1 MTKFPATSGE
11 TIAIIAE
18 LEAKQAGYR
27 AVVETC
33 DERSREHVVAAE
45 MGDSKAKAALQ
56 RIQAEETAARAS
68 LKNLGVAIDEANRHR
83 AALVESELAE
93 QATRTKR
100 ATEAMVGDLLIL
112 DDRIDDLLDG
122 VRDLLAQRAEMIRT
136 TPQLRRAAAGEQQI
150 SSALLAYFD
159 KQLSWV
165 SSHRYAGITRIA
177 EFDGHGFKTVSPR
190 TAARAPREPT
200 LFQKNM
206 LGHLFKRQQPA
217 A

>member
-1 MTKFPATSGE
+1 MTKFPQTSVE
-11 TIAIIAE
+11 TSAIIAE

-45 MGDSKAKAALQ
+45 MGNAKAKAALL
-56 RIQAEETAARAS
+56 RIQAEEAEARAS

-83 AALVESELAE
+83 AALVDIELAE
-93 QATRTKR
+93 QASQTLR
-100 ATEAMVGDLLIL
+100 ATEARVGELLVL
-112 DDRIDDLLDG
+112 DDRIDDLLDCA
-122 VRDLLAQRAEMIRT
+122 RDLLAQRTEMIRT
-136 TPQLRRAAAGEQQI
+136 TPQLRRSAAGEQQI

-159 KQLSWV
+159 RQLSWV

-177 EFDGHGFKTVSPR
+177 EFDGHAFKTVSPR
-190 TAARAPREPT
+190 MAERPPRELTP
-200 LFQKNM
+200 FERNM
-206 LGHLFKRQQPA
+206 LGHLKRRQQPA